1 MSRSPCCSQWLR
13 SQRPQARKPR
23 SNRANHKRIADEH
36 PAILPAQSGHVSYDA
51 DPEQAQKTRHKFY
64 DMATAEKALIAS
76 FHFSFPNAGHGE
88 KAALHAPGGAG
99 TRPLSGA
106 EWVWTFRGRPAQL
119 TFARSC
125 SC

>member
-1 MSRSPCCSQWLR
+1 MSRSPSCSQWLR

-76 FHFSFPNAGHGE
+76 FHFSFPNAGHVE
-88 KAALHAPGGAG
+88 KGALHAPGRAG
-99 TRPLSGA
+99 TRPLTA
-106 EWVWTFRGRPAQL
+106 ARGGGPFAGGPPQL
-119 TFARSC
+119 PFA
-125 SC
+125 